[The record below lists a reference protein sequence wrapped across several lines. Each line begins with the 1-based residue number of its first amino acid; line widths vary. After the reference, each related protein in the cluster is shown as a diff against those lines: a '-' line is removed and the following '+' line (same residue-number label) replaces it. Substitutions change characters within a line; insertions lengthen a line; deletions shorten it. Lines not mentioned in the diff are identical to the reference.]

1 LLFYCSAVAARA
13 GRWILIECAYAPP
26 RLWPPLPD
34 SSSAQ
39 SSIPN
44 PLTCDSHLSDHR
56 STPARRQRIR
66 RSSISDAPYLS
77 PASDYTQPTLFSRQ
91 RPQPSQN
98 GLDWFHSTATAA
110 SSGPSICCL
119 PLQCLGNTVLLNLAW
134 SVASLP
140 NPPAHSSSAVRPIA
154 MSASSSGSGLHTS
167 HELSLPRTSLQSD
180 DLSLDT
186 KSSCHDGSFP
196 TSFHSA
202 SKRSVRRHLLPHSTD
217 LSQGGLP
224 ATPSEKKRMAPSSSD
239 CFPTEFHL
247 PTLRQVRR
255 RICTDPAEPHRVNS
269 NLPAKRRPK
278 QPILENTD
286 AFPTDFQFSSRR
298 HAQPRRLQKS
308 SEYLQ
313 PQTSFDTQSWQEHKS
328 QLVAA
333 SGANASAVSTFA
345 H

>member
-1 LLFYCSAVAARA
+1 MAAASRFFFGSIFHPKPADLRFTSLRPPLHPSPPTEDSSLLHQRRA
-13 GRWILIECAYAPP
+13 LPLAGQRLYTADSVLPSAPP
-26 RLWPPLPD
+26 AEPERIGLVSFHGD
-34 SSSAQ
+34 C
-39 SSIPN
+39 SI
-44 PLTCDSHLSDHR
+44 
-56 STPARRQRIR
+56 
-66 RSSISDAPYLS
+66 
-77 PASDYTQPTLFSRQ
+77 F
-91 RPQPSQN
+91 
-98 GLDWFHSTATAA
+98 
-110 SSGPSICCL
+110 
-119 PLQCLGNTVLLNLAW
+119 
-134 SVASLP
+134 
-140 NPPAHSSSAVRPIA
+140 RPIA

-167 HELSLPRTSLQSD
+167 HELSLPRTSLQSG

-247 PTLRQVRR
+247 PALRQVRR

-286 AFPTDFQFSSRR
+286 AFPTDFQFSGRR

-308 SEYLQ
+308 SGMPNIQPLDLYEYLQ

-328 QLVAA
+328 QLVAG

-345 H
+345 HRHINSNHSMMIFDIEISLLIFGSSRYRC